1 MNKADREKLVLIV
14 ARRVIKFRDALEGMT
29 LMMGG
34 ESMTVREMCEIAR
47 DAITLIEEGRVT

>member
-1 MNKADREKLVLIV
+1 MLIV